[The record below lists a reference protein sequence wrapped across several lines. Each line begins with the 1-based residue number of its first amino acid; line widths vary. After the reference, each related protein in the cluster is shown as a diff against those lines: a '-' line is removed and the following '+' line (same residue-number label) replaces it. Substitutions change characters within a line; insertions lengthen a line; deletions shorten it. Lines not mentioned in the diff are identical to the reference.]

1 MWLPSLD
8 SQFKPLLEDTNAF
21 EGMTVLI
28 TGANRGYGKGA
39 AQNFLAAGATVVLAC
54 RSGIPQVRHH
64 MPIGTSLLIYLK
76 IGQELQR
83 EMNVGA
89 DKVRMFEVDMSNVE
103 SVRSLV
109 RTLQDESISLDV
121 VVMNAAMVDTSPNKE
136 KTNNGVGKIARMV
149 GSLVFY
155 IDWHQSYSEV
165 STSFSNKRYRSTT
178 CPMLFYWKNWLT
190 NKCLTLRLCGKMA
203 GDRR

>member
-39 AQNFLAAGATVVLAC
+39 AQNFLGAGATVVLAC
-54 RSGIPQVRHH
+54 RSGIPQVRHL
-64 MPIGTSLLIYLK
+64 ICLLEHLICLK

-83 EMNVGA
+83 EMNVGG

-103 SVRSLV
+103 SVRALV

-149 GSLVFY
+149 GSQVFY

-165 STSFSNKRYRSTT
+165 STFFSNKRYRSTT
-178 CPMLFYWKNWLT
+178 YPMLFYWKNWLT
-190 NKCLTLRLCGKMA
+190 NKCLTLRSCRKMA